1 MADAIPEGLLV
12 VDHRENEKVIHKL
25 FMRLGDAKNDPEGK
39 VWVCG
44 LKTGDYIIGD
54 WIIEAKEINDLAG
67 SILGTGRSNTVAA
80 QLKKMVKANEEKLN
94 WLVVYGET
102 DGLKP
107 WVHRRMG
114 KKRKQNMK
122 QDKVL
127 AKIRQKENIRTF
139 KRSFC
144 LRFPEVRYFQ
154 LENMDDF
161 VDWIVEQYT
170 QKVLMNHSS

>member
-1 MADAIPEGLLV
+1 MVDIPEGLLV
-12 VDHRENEKVIHKL
+12 VDHRENEKIIHKL

-54 WIIEAKEINDLAG
+54 WVIEAKEINDLAG

-80 QLKKMVKANEEKLN
+80 QLKKMVKANEEKVS

-102 DGLKP
+102 DDLKP
-107 WVHRRMG
+107 WVQRKG
-114 KKRKQNMK
+114 KKSMAR
-122 QDKVL
+122 DKVM
-127 AKIRQKENIRTF
+127 ARIRQKENIKSF

-154 LENMDDF
+154 LEKLDDF
-161 VDWIVEQYT
+161 VDWVIEQYT
-170 QKVLMNHSS
+170 QKVLMNQTS